1 MSNTNNK
8 DKVLCVI
15 YGLLAVGALIATWSQ
30 NLAFFA
36 LPDNGGILGFI
47 RMSYANPAAAS
58 IANDVLFVALAAFA
72 FMVSEARRLRIP
84 HVWVYLL
91 LSLCV
96 AISVMFPL
104 FLLARQ
110 RKLAQG
116 SAA

>member
-1 MSNTNNK
+1 MSNTSHR

-15 YGLLAVGALIATWSQ
+15 YGLLAVAALIATWSQ
-30 NLAFFA
+30 NFAFFA

-84 HVWVYLL
+84 YVWVYVL
-91 LSLCV
+91 LSLCI

-110 RKLAQG
+110 RKLAQD
-116 SAA
+116 SAV